1 MLRDIFIS
9 LVLLV
14 AIVAG
19 LWFAG
24 IGRETM
30 GALFSG
36 FGEDG
41 AERPEAP
48 GDAADLAK
56 MFSNG
61 QVWCYWPDEAGRC
74 AWAMVAAETPG
85 ERSFDVA
92 IHAAERRLAGDALE
106 VSVAR
111 TGLVL
116 SGALLCDD
124 PARPTTRGR
133 LGFYVSATGAVSG
146 AEPRPSR
153 ADEYAAYREAI
164 GEPSTSVVCF
174 SLSPTADKRW
184 RQQTLLDG
192 APSGPPEEFVILPP
206 GEVILSP
213 PG

>member
-9 LVLLV
+9 AVLLAAV
-14 AIVAG
+14 AAG

-30 GALFSG
+30 GALVSG

-41 AERPEAP
+41 VHGVGTPEDP
-48 GDAADLAK
+48 ADLAK
-56 MFSNG
+56 MFSG
-61 QVWCYWPDEAGRC
+61 GKVWCYWPDEAGRC
-74 AWAMVAAETPG
+74 AWAIVAAETPG

-124 PARPTTRGR
+124 PARPTTRAR
-133 LGFYVSATGAVSG
+133 LGFYVSATGAMSG
-146 AEPRPSR
+146 AEPRPAR

-164 GEPSTSVVCF
+164 GEPAATVVCF
-174 SLSPTADKRW
+174 SLTPSEDGRW
-184 RQQTLLDG
+184 RQQALLDG

-206 GEVILSP
+206 GDVALSP